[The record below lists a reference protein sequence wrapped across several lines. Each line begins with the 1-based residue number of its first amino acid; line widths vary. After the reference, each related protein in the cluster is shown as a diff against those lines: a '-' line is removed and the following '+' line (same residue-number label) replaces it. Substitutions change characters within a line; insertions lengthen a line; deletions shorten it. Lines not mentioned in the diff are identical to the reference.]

1 MHCNPFACTRDGLF
15 SAKQL
20 QPMRVISLASLT
32 VGSALVRSSRIM
44 SRGGAARAAF
54 YDLADVNNDGS
65 ACSFSQFE
73 GKVCFAQN
81 VASA

>member
-1 MHCNPFACTRDGLF
+1 
-15 SAKQL
+15 
-20 QPMRVISLASLT
+20 
-32 VGSALVRSSRIM
+32 
-44 SRGGAARAAF
+44 
-54 YDLADVNNDGS
+54 VNNDGS